1 MVSQL
6 GFQPSLHHF
15 ESNYCSHLNGS
26 KVFSISATTTSNY
39 SDYFVAGIRMSF
51 YVFKIMFLKDI
62 LIQQNVLGRNDNV
75 LSVYNF

>member
-1 MVSQL
+1 
-6 GFQPSLHHF
+6 
-15 ESNYCSHLNGS
+15 
-26 KVFSISATTTSNY
+26 
-39 SDYFVAGIRMSF
+39 MSF